1 MRGPGVQRTP
11 AIWEDD
17 EMKLLVAFVQQG
29 DADGV
34 SDALRNDGY
43 RFTRIASTGG
53 FLDTP
58 NVTIVMAVSDESVP
72 AVVELFKANCS
83 GREVEVPLVLEGR
96 LRDWQE
102 QVVSYAGAT
111 ILVAE
116 LQDLI
121 RL

>member
-1 MRGPGVQRTP
+1 
-11 AIWEDD
+11 
-17 EMKLLVAFVQQG
+17 MKLLVAFVQQS

-34 SDALRNDGY
+34 ADTLRNEGH

-58 NVTIVMAVSDESVP
+58 NVTIVMAVSDESVS
-72 AVVELFKANCS
+72 AVVDLFRANCS

-111 ILVAE
+111 ILVTE